1 MGIMGASGCPRL
13 HRPRRRNGRLKK
25 RFAASG
31 LRPPGGEPRQSMR
44 ERLMRPKSGNPGKPS
59 RKIGAAANAVFSAS
73 ASLPLVGRLGVLL
86 RSGFAPCRIP
96 LVDPPTTA
104 LRLERRAEAL
114 FRPGRYA
121 EQWHPVPL
129 SRISPHLRHAVIA
142 AEDGNFYRHWGFD
155 FDQIEIAVK
164 EDFLERG
171 RLRGAS
177 TITQQL
183 VKNLFLGTR
192 GSFAR
197 KVLEAPLVP
206 LAELL
211 LGKDR
216 ILEIYL
222 NQAEWGPAV
231 FGAEAAAEFHYRTSA
246 RALSRQQATR
256 LSAVLPSPLRRR
268 PAMNRYSAVIMSA
281 CAHTAGNPARS
292 RRCGGR
298 HCFARR
304 GQVRMTLRQSVVW
317 FRFPPASAPCSE

>member
-1 MGIMGASGCPRL
+1 
-13 HRPRRRNGRLKK
+13 
-25 RFAASG
+25 
-31 LRPPGGEPRQSMR
+31 
-44 ERLMRPKSGNPGKPS
+44 MRPKSGNPGQTPS
-59 RKIGAAANAVFSAS
+59 RKIGAGRHRGFLRRALRFLLWTGLAYYAAMA
-73 ASLPLVGRLGVLL
+73 LLLVAFRW
-86 RSGFAPCRIP
+86 I
-96 LVDPPTTA
+96 DPPTTA

-121 EQWHPVPL
+121 EQWHPVLL

-222 NQAEWGPAV
+222 NQVEWGPAV

-256 LSAVLPSPLRRR
+256 LAAVLPSPLRRR
-268 PAMNRYSAVIMSA
+268 PARMNRYSAAIDERMR
-281 CAHTAGNPARS
+281 AHG
-292 RRCGGR
+292 
-298 HCFARR
+298 
-304 GQVRMTLRQSVVW
+304 W
-317 FRFPPASAPCSE
+317 